1 MRCGHLAVYEIQ
13 SIPISMP
20 PSDGRSAFLKII
32 FTKALTRTFEL
43 SKQEEA
49 EKTVLAEQKRIFR
62 TFVPFVT
69 SPTSSLNV
77 NGGHTLTGVFFTG
90 DRPSWIIRTD
100 KGGLRLFPS
109 GHAVVHAFTA
119 CSLWESK
126 AEFLVYSDEVCGVTS
141 PELRLALHRGDRLNG
156 CL

>member
-1 MRCGHLAVYEIQ
+1 M
-13 SIPISMP
+13 
-20 PSDGRSAFLKII
+20 FLKTV
-32 FTKALTRTFEL
+32 FTKVLTRTFEL
-43 SKQEEA
+43 SKQEDA
-49 EKTVLAEQKRIFR
+49 EKTVLAEQKRISR

-69 SPTSSLNV
+69 SPTTSLSV

-109 GHAVVHAFTA
+109 GHGVVHAFTA

-126 AEFLVYSDEVCGVTS
+126 AEFLVYSDEVNGVTLRANLDLLF
-141 PELRLALHRGDRLNG
+141 PEALG
-156 CL
+156 